1 MSFKC
6 FSHVNYLSFDAA
18 YIFNVVKYSKT
29 FLKKKKKTYT
39 VDSVHEDSEL
49 YSYDSCTFCMSFILQ
64 YKERNKKYISLDE
77 KSKLQMGDNLMLDI

>member
-1 MSFKC
+1 MSIICLLTLLIF
-6 FSHVNYLSFDAA
+6 
-18 YIFNVVKYSKT
+18 FNVVKYSKT
-29 FLKKKKKTYT
+29 FLKKKNYP

-49 YSYDSCTFCMSFILQ
+49 YSYDSCTLCMSFILQ